1 MALSHLHPRQFAE
14 GVCFCYH
21 SAVMGSLYRQYR
33 PQTFAEVVGQNHIK
47 ITLQNEIAQGNIS
60 HAYLFAGP
68 RGIGKTTTAR
78 LLAKA
83 INCSNRKDGESE
95 PCNDCPA
102 CRDITTGKSLDVMEI
117 DAASHTGV
125 DNVRE
130 NIIEN
135 ARFSPSQSKYKVF
148 IIDEV
153 HMLSTSAFNA
163 LLKVL
168 EEPPAHVV
176 FVLATT
182 ELHKIPATIISRCQ
196 RFDFRRVPI
205 ADITDHLA
213 TICQKEKVQCAPDVL
228 AAIAKHSEGY
238 LRDAIGLLG
247 QILSLGETKIT
258 REHADLVLPH
268 SHADLVLQF
277 IVAIVHRQ
285 AADALRLIDRLMQDG
300 VSLPQFTRDAVE
312 LLRQLM
318 VAKITN
324 SLDTAGMEF
333 THDEQRVLQEIFG
346 QISVDR
352 LVVIIDTLLARSALF
367 KTSPIIQL
375 PLELAAAEL
384 CGDSKPDQPP
394 TLPTQPPDQP
404 PSSTPKIETTP
415 VPKPDKTITDAPPP
429 VVLVVKEALKATI
442 SVVALEAVQTVW
454 QKVSDELND
463 SHHSLSLMLR
473 LGKPLSVNDGVVTV
487 GFQFPLHQ
495 EIVGNAKNILTVSQT
510 LSSMLGSDVTVSAIV
525 SDQAR
530 IEIINQPAPS
540 SLTDIA
546 AMVGGSVVSG

>member
-1 MALSHLHPRQFAE
+1 
-14 GVCFCYH
+14 
-21 SAVMGSLYRQYR
+21 MGSLYRQYR

-83 INCSNRKDGESE
+83 INCSNRKAGESE

-135 ARFSPSQSKYKVF
+135 ARFSPSQLKYKVF

-205 ADITDHLA
+205 TDIAEHLA
-213 TICQKEKVQCAPDVL
+213 GICQKEKVQCAPDVL
-228 AAIAKHSEGY
+228 NAIAKHSEGY

-277 IVAIVHRQ
+277 IVAIIHRQ

-300 VSLPQFTRDAVE
+300 VNLPQFTRDTVE

-324 SLDTAGMEF
+324 SLDTAGMDF
-333 THDEQRVLQEIFG
+333 TRDEQRVLQEVFG

-367 KTSPIIQL
+367 KTSPMIQL
-375 PLELAAAEL
+375 PLELATAEL
-384 CGDSKPDQPP
+384 CGDATEQFVPPVTPTKRPPAPPSQPP
-394 TLPTQPPDQP
+394 T
-404 PSSTPKIETTP
+404 PSPKSEVPP
-415 VPKPDKTITDAPPP
+415 VPQTKETPPAPVAAAVVEVVDTPP
-429 VVLVVKEALKATI
+429 VVTAAPKVMSTVT
-442 SVVALEAVQTVW
+442 LEAVQTVW
-454 QKVSDELND
+454 LKVSDALND
-463 SHHSLSLMLR
+463 SHHSLSLMLS
-473 LGKPLSVNDGVVTV
+473 LGKPLSVKDGVVTV

-495 EIVGNAKNILTVSQT
+495 EVVGSAKNILTVSQT
-510 LSSMLGSDVTVSAIV
+510 LSSMLGSDVKVSSIV
-525 SDQAR
+525 SDQVK
-530 IEIINQPAPS
+530 IEIVDQPAPS